1 MSPRPYG
8 DELHRVAFHQVEG
21 PFDEFA
27 HLRGGRNTRN
37 DPGEFLVAQA
47 AGHHRTH
54 GERFREPPL
63 ATDRD
68 HLIRRHPHRPPD
80 EGTPCVIRLARHHED
95 DATRID
101 GRRRGAVG
109 RMDDGRVEAT
119 RHDVDDEI
127 AVENRIGTVRGV
139 HCHSGHGRVYFPT
152 LDIEPVEQYSAH
164 LRLDALPAGPRPPR
178 DLHPQRGR
186 MLGQRPANQPP
197 CLRIELFD
205 LRGEVVP
212 QLPRHDPPIVGGDC
226 RRETADGQPNE
237 CFPEKTLWPLRSLP
251 PHTLGIRDN
260 GRVNEADQHTT
271 ETLDER
277 PTRGNRLYPRVT
289 SFRSRRGSLTDPQQ
303 QCWDRR
309 WPELGKEVGDEP
321 LDVDAWFGRSA
332 PLVLEIGSGTGTA
345 AVAMAAAEPEVN
357 LIAVEVYKPGIAQ
370 TLQAVE
376 RTYDTDAPIENLR
389 ILRGDAVEVLEKM
402 LTSESLTGVRVFF
415 PDPWPKARHHKRR
428 LLQAP
433 TFALIADRLK
443 PGGVLHVAT
452 DHAEYAEA
460 IAEVGDAEPR
470 LARFTGTAPISLER
484 PVTKFEDKAHQV
496 GSAINEFVWG
506 KIGA

>member
-1 MSPRPYG
+1 M
-8 DELHRVAFHQVEG
+8 
-21 PFDEFA
+21 FDEFA
-27 HLRGGRNTRN
+27 HPGDGRDTGGGT
-37 DPGEFLVAQA
+37 GELLVAQF
-47 AGHHRTH
+47 AGGCGAHR
-54 GERFREPPL
+54 
-63 ATDRD
+63 DRVRD
-68 HLIRRHPHRPPD
+68 GVLVTRRDRSFLSCSHP
-80 EGTPCVIRLARHHED
+80 EGDGGALGGVCLPRHHEN
-95 DATRID
+95 DAPPVD
-101 GRRRGAVG
+101 GGEHGTVG
-109 RMDDGRVEAT
+109 RMRDGRVET
-119 RHDVDDEI
+119 PRHDVDHDVGIEHRFGTI
-127 AVENRIGTVRGV
+127 GCVHRHAEHEMTGTVVG
-139 HCHSGHGRVYFPT
+139 G
-152 LDIEPVEQYSAH
+152 Q
-164 LRLDALPAGPRPPR
+164 RLVARQGPPHTVFDGLAADSRATR
-178 DLHPQRGR
+178 HLHPERSR
-186 MLGQRPANQPP
+186 MPGQRPAQFPP
-197 CLRIELFD
+197 RLRVELFG
-205 LRGEVVP
+205 LRGEAMP
-212 QLPRHDPPIVGGDC
+212 QIPRHDPPIVAGDC
-226 RRETADGQPNE
+226 GRDAPGRQTDE
-237 CFPEKTLWPLRSLP
+237 CFPEKTLWSLESLL
-251 PHTLGIRDN
+251 PHTREIRDN

-303 QCWDRR
+303 QSWDRR

-345 AVAMAAAEPEVN
+345 AVAMAQAEPN
-357 LIAVEVYKPGIAQ
+357 IDLIAVEVYKPGIAQ

-376 RTYDTDAPIENLR
+376 RTYDSDTPVTNLR

-452 DHAEYAEA
+452 DHADYAEA

-470 LARFTGTAPISLER
+470 LARFSGVPPISLER

>member
-1 MSPRPYG
+1 MDG
-8 DELHRVAFHQVEG
+8 
-21 PFDEFA
+21 
-27 HLRGGRNTRN
+27 
-37 DPGEFLVAQA
+37 
-47 AGHHRTH
+47 
-54 GERFREPPL
+54 
-63 ATDRD
+63 D
-68 HLIRRHPHRPPD
+68 HLMRRHAHCTRD
-80 EGTPCVIRLARHHED
+80 GGTLCVIRLAGHNEN
-95 DATRID
+95 DAAGID
-101 GRRRGAVG
+101 GCQRGAVG
-109 RMDDGRVEAT
+109 RMGDGRVET
-119 RHDVDDEI
+119 TGHDVDDEVGVEDRI
-127 AVENRIGTVRGV
+127 RAVRRV

-152 LDIEPVEQYSAH
+152 LDFDPPEQQFAY
-164 LRLDALPAGPRPPR
+164 LRLDALPAGPGPPC

-197 CLRIELFD
+197 CLRIQLFD

-212 QLPRHDPPIVGGDC
+212 QFPRHDPPIVGGDC
-226 RRETADGQPNE
+226 RRETADRQPNE

-260 GRVNEADQHTT
+260 GRVNEAEQHTT

-370 TLQAVE
+370 TLQNIE
-376 RTYDTDAPIENLR
+376 RTYATDAPIRNLR

-402 LTSESLTGVRVFF
+402 LTTESLTGVRVFF

-443 PGGVLHVAT
+443 SGGVLHVAT

-470 LARFTGTAPISLER
+470 LARFTGTSPISLER